1 MAKKKKSAALQRG
14 KKGKQ
19 GKSAW
24 ERFSSWTQTVAAKC
38 ALVYFIGFLILCG
51 LVCVVSA
58 PERYSLEVG
67 QISRQTINATKDV
80 VDEITTEEMRKAAAA
95 AVNATYKLQEG
106 ISDEVLTKLEAV
118 FGELRTVQQYGM
130 TLREEGDDAET
141 MRTRSFS
148 DEEIEYAQK
157 LVTSF
162 TLGRYQATTLL
173 RTDTADFDTMVNT
186 VTTAVSNSLNAG
198 IREGRVSDAISTLQQ
213 IVGYRVD
220 ISLVQ
225 NVLPTVLRTCLQ
237 PNLVIDQETTQA
249 DRQRAMEAVDSVVY
263 LQGQCII
270 REGDIVRQN
279 QYEMVKS
286 LGLLADN
293 HYDITV
299 YVGAVVLVALCM
311 SVMLLAL
318 SLTARDTLHDL
329 RRSCVVISVMIVAL
343 GLCAAMVKVFN
354 VYLAPVA
361 LGAMLLTATV
371 GWHVSVP
378 VTMCLAVMQAG
389 LAAGNSTTSLVEMLY
404 MLLMGLL
411 GGLVSVRFLKTKP
424 QRLRVLVCGALVAF
438 VNAVIVVAL
447 GLMNSLHILDDSG
460 NTLWAAAGG
469 LLSGVIAVGLQP
481 VVESVFNLATP
492 GKLLE
497 LGNPNHPLLRRL
509 LLEAPGTYHH
519 SIIVANLAE
528 AATEAVGGNP
538 LLARTGAYFHDVGK
552 LKRPQYFKEN
562 QSGENPLNMTD
573 PYVSASI
580 VTAHTRDGVQ
590 LAQKYRLPPEVQQ
603 IIAEHHGDT
612 PVMFFYHKALQL
624 ANGSPIDI
632 ADFRYDGPRPT
643 TREAAI
649 VMMADTV
656 EAAVRS
662 MPDPTPESIRENIER
677 LVRGK
682 IEDGQLSD
690 CPLSLRDIDRA
701 CEAFAKVLNGVFHER
716 IEYPK
721 AEVPKRGAFRGIE
734 GEPAEAA
741 QAKAAPKTEAPKPAA
756 PKTDAPQNAEAPK
769 PAAPKTDAPQS
780 AEAPKPA
787 APKTDVPQNAEGDN
801 AHEDPVADG
810 SAG

>member
-1 MAKKKKSAALQRG
+1 MAKQNKNKKPKSVKNKKKQTKTAG
-14 KKGKQ
+14 
-19 GKSAW
+19 
-24 ERFSSWTQTVAAKC
+24 ERFQAWLHTAAARC
-38 ALVYFIGFLILCG
+38 ALIYIGGFLILSA
-51 LVCVVSA
+51 LVCLVSA
-58 PERYSLEVG
+58 PERYSLQVG

-80 VDEITTEEMRKAAAA
+80 VDEITTEDMRKSAAA

-106 ISDEVLTKLEAV
+106 ISDAVLTNLESV
-118 FGELRTVQQYGM
+118 FDELRTVQQYGM
-130 TLREEGDDAET
+130 TLREEGDTPES
-141 MRTRSFS
+141 MRSRTFS
-148 DEEIEYAQK
+148 ESELEYAQK
-157 LVTSF
+157 LVTTFS
-162 TLGRYQATTLL
+162 LGRYQATTLL
-173 RTDTADFDTMVNT
+173 RTETADFDTMVST

-225 NVLPTVLRTCLQ
+225 NVLPSVLRTCLQ

-249 DRQRAMEAVDSVVY
+249 DRQRAMDAVDNVVY

-286 LGLLADN
+286 LGLLMDN
-293 HYDITV
+293 QRDITI
-299 YVGAVVLVALCM
+299 YIGAVLLVALCM
-311 SVMLLAL
+311 GIMLLSL
-318 SLTARDTLHDL
+318 GLTARDILHDV
-329 RRSCVVISVMIVAL
+329 RKSSVMISVMIVSL
-343 GLCAAMVKVFN
+343 GLCAVMVKLIN

-361 LGAMLLTATV
+361 LASMLLTATV

-378 VTMCLAVMQAG
+378 VTVAMAVMQAG

-411 GGLVSVRFLKTKP
+411 GGVVSVRFLKPKP
-424 QRLRVLVCGALVAF
+424 QRLRLLICGALVAF
-438 VNAVIVVAL
+438 VNVLIVLAL
-447 GLMNSLHILDDSG
+447 GLMNSLKVLDAWE
-460 NTLWAAAGG
+460 TVLWAAAGG
-469 LLSGVIAVGLQP
+469 LLSAIITVGLQP

-492 GKLLE
+492 SKLLE

-528 AATEAVGGNP
+528 AAAEAVGGNP

-562 QSGENPLNMTD
+562 QSGENPLIMTD

-612 PVMFFYHKALQL
+612 PVMFFYHKALQM
-624 ANGSPIDI
+624 ANGNPIDI

-656 EAAVRS
+656 EAAVRA

-690 CPLSLRDIDRA
+690 CPLSLRDIDRV
-701 CEAFAKVLNGVFHER
+701 CEAFAKVLQGVFHER

-721 AEVPKRGAFRGIE
+721 AEVPKRGAFMASE
-734 GEPAEAA
+734 TSEAEKQPKPEKKEKADA
-741 QAKAAPKTEAPKPAA
+741 AAPKTEAAA
-756 PKTDAPQNAEAPK
+756 PEAEAPAARPAEANPDA
-769 PAAPKTDAPQS
+769 PAAAADAS
-780 AEAPKPA
+780 AVEPGQQPA
-787 APKTDVPQNAEGDN
+787 GTEEH
-801 AHEDPVADG
+801 HEDTVGDG

>member
-1 MAKKKKSAALQRG
+1 M
-14 KKGKQ
+14 
-19 GKSAW
+19 
-24 ERFSSWTQTVAAKC
+24 
-38 ALVYFIGFLILCG
+38 
-51 LVCVVSA
+51 
-58 PERYSLEVG
+58 
-67 QISRQTINATKDV
+67 
-80 VDEITTEEMRKAAAA
+80 
-95 AVNATYKLQEG
+95 
-106 ISDEVLTKLEAV
+106 
-118 FGELRTVQQYGM
+118 
-130 TLREEGDDAET
+130 
-141 MRTRSFS
+141 
-148 DEEIEYAQK
+148 
-157 LVTSF
+157 
-162 TLGRYQATTLL
+162 
-173 RTDTADFDTMVNT
+173 
-186 VTTAVSNSLNAG
+186 
-198 IREGRVSDAISTLQQ
+198 
-213 IVGYRVD
+213 
-220 ISLVQ
+220 
-225 NVLPTVLRTCLQ
+225 
-237 PNLVIDQETTQA
+237 
-249 DRQRAMEAVDSVVY
+249 
-263 LQGQCII
+263 
-270 REGDIVRQN
+270 
-279 QYEMVKS
+279 
-286 LGLLADN
+286 
-293 HYDITV
+293 
-299 YVGAVVLVALCM
+299 
-311 SVMLLAL
+311 
-318 SLTARDTLHDL
+318 
-329 RRSCVVISVMIVAL
+329 
-343 GLCAAMVKVFN
+343 
-354 VYLAPVA
+354 
-361 LGAMLLTATV
+361 
-371 GWHVSVP
+371 
-378 VTMCLAVMQAG
+378 
-389 LAAGNSTTSLVEMLY
+389 
-404 MLLMGLL
+404 
-411 GGLVSVRFLKTKP
+411 
-424 QRLRVLVCGALVAF
+424 AF